1 VGRAPIPHF
10 IALVCGLLTALAV
23 GCGDRSNL
31 IPATSASG
39 LTEQLAEIQS
49 AIDAG
54 QCDGLADR
62 VKAFHDDATN
72 LSNAVD
78 KRLRQRIN
86 EGARSL
92 QATALTDCQS
102 TQAAQTAATTTVD
115 TTTTETVATDTTTV
129 DTTTATVPAD
139 TTTVDT
145 PTDTTPPATTPTTT
159 EPPTTT
165 QDPGSGPAPDN
176 GGTSP
181 ELEPTP

>member
-10 IALVCGLLTALAV
+10 IALVCGLLAAFVV

-39 LTEQLAEIQS
+39 LTEQLAQIQS

-86 EGARSL
+86 AGARAL

-102 TQAAQTAATTTVD
+102 TQAAQTVPTTTVD

-129 DTTTATVPAD
+129 DTTTATVP
-139 TTTVDT
+139 
-145 PTDTTPPATTPTTT
+145 TDTTVTTPTSTTPPTTTPTTT
-159 EPPTTT
+159 EPPPTPE
-165 QDPGSGPAPDN
+165 DPGTGPAPDN